1 MAQKSDGTEDFDI
14 SPSHSLEDD
23 RKPPPESNVAR
34 APVEKSPDEGD
45 EKSPHMHHGRE
56 THDHEPPPL
65 NEIDPM
71 LVLSSSASTAESTK
85 GTNTSAATTPSTPA
99 MAMAMARK
107 AAAKEYSNLSPPP
120 SLEDDR
126 KPPAD
131 SSYEKG
137 PLKGML
143 KLESPPTPQGIL
155 KLESPPEFQQDR
167 DSFPFNEGIDPNL
180 VLSSSAST
188 TESPKGTNA
197 ATASLTPA
205 ISRKGTSKVGINLSP
220 PSSLEDDRKRPPDS
234 SSTGQAPLKGILKLE
249 SPPTTKGILK
259 LESPPSPKPQV
270 QHDYEPVPL
279 NKIDSMPGLSLSTH
293 PSTEENPSQTPYST
307 AATHV
312 GQTSSQPGVHSDP
325 YATPTQA
332 AASIT
337 HSIPQSTPPMMT
349 RGRRRALYAPT
360 TTPGSATGAGEG
372 EGGAWERR
380 FNELV
385 DFKRM
390 HGHCDVPQNY
400 TQNTSLG
407 TWVNKQRME
416 QKNRSEEKTSSLN
429 DSRLER
435 LESIGFRWA
444 KRKGQAS
451 WDAKFNELVAYKAK
465 FGNCN
470 VPTKYRDN
478 STLGRWVSTQRAEYK
493 KYQEGQK
500 TSMNA
505 DRIRRLDGIGF
516 AWFINL

>member
-143 KLESPPTPQGIL
+143 KLESPPTPQ
-155 KLESPPEFQQDR
+155 
-167 DSFPFNEGIDPNL
+167 
-180 VLSSSAST
+180 
-188 TESPKGTNA
+188 
-197 ATASLTPA
+197 
-205 ISRKGTSKVGINLSP
+205 
-220 PSSLEDDRKRPPDS
+220 
-234 SSTGQAPLKGILKLE
+234 GILKLE